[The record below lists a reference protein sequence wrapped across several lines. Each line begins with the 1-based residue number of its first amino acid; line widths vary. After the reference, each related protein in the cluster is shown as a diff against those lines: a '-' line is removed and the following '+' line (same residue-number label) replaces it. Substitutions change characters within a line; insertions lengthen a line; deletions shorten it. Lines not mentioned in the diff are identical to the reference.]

1 MVRTKA
7 DCSSTRVTAA
17 KAPRKTT
24 GGGMS
29 RPTTSAAGSPAGKGC
44 GGGGNA
50 YNPQPVPKWQRGI
63 ANFLSQAPKCEE
75 GADASSE
82 GAGPSDDAPSS
93 DTSSSSKACRS
104 LLREAEEVE

>member
-24 GGGMS
+24 GGGLS
-29 RPTTSAAGSPAGKGC
+29 RPTTSATGSPAGKGC

-63 ANFLSQAPKCEE
+63 ASFLSQAPKPEK
-75 GADASSE
+75 GANASSD
-82 GAGPSDDAPSS
+82 GAAASDAPSS
-93 DTSSSSKACRS
+93 SEAHG
-104 LLREAEEVE
+104 EAEEVE